1 MNANKPSIPNQEIY
15 PADKELIDTYHVV
28 TEQMEW
34 LSTLIHV
41 AKTDKYHGQ
50 TLLNIAEYLA
60 DEWAFDHNDRLKQL
74 EQN

>member
-1 MNANKPSIPNQEIY
+1 MNANKPSTPNQEAY
-15 PADKELIDTYHVV
+15 PIRDELTDTYNVV
-28 TEQMEW
+28 AEQMEW